1 MARGSSISLS
11 LPPFTKAVKWLIII
25 NSAIYFGLLILA
37 LASPRAAG
45 EIQGYGSL
53 IPYFVV
59 HGYGLFLYQLV
70 TYAFLHGSIMHILG
84 NMFVLWMFGSQI
96 EMDFGTRQFL
106 EFYFWCVIGAALITV
121 AVAYFPGLSVDPRTA
136 TIGASGGIFGIYAAF
151 GIIHGEQEIMLFPLP
166 FRMKAKYF
174 VAILVLVTLALS
186 LAQAGGS
193 RSASIAYSAHLG
205 GLLFGFIYLKFL
217 PRRGLRFLF
226 SERYYG
232 TRNAYYK
239 WKRKRAAR
247 KFEVYMRQHKREDYF
262 DEYGNFKDPKGKDD
276 KGNGQ
281 SSGGGWVN

>member
-1 MARGSSISLS
+1 MPRGTSMTLS

-25 NSAIYFGLLILA
+25 NAAIYFGLLLLA
-37 LASPRAAG
+37 IPARSAADA
-45 EIQGYGSL
+45 ISVYGSL
-53 IPYFVV
+53 IPAAVL
-59 HGYGLFLYQLV
+59 HGYVYQIV

-106 EFYFWCVIGAALITV
+106 EFYFWCVIGAALITI
-121 AVAYFPGLSVDPRTA
+121 AVSYTGLLGVTPMMR

-151 GIIHGEQEIMLFPLP
+151 GMIHGEQEIMLFPLP
-166 FRMKAKYF
+166 FQMKAKYF
-174 VAILVLVTLALS
+174 VWILVLVTLALS
-186 LAQAGGS
+186 LSAAGGS
-193 RSASIAYSAHLG
+193 HGESIAYSAHIG
-205 GLLFGFIYLKFL
+205 GLLFGYIYLKFM

-262 DEYGNFKDPKGKDD
+262 DQYGNFKDPSKKDD
-276 KGNGQ
+276 KDNGQ
-281 SSGGGWVN
+281 SSSGGGWVN